1 MRNVT
6 PLQVRRAILRARA
19 RGLSYV
25 ETASL
30 LGIGIATVSRVLR
43 RHRETRRLDPRPI
56 RGGNYSPLVGEVA
69 QALRALV
76 DELPDATVAELT
88 ATLVARTEVSTSRP
102 AVQRALARL
111 GFTRKKSPSS
121 RPSATRRS
129 TGATGGSSV
138 LDSSR

>member
-19 RGLSYV
+19 RGLTYV

-43 RHRETRRLDPRPI
+43 QHRETRRLEPRPI
-56 RGGNYSPLVGEVA
+56 RGGNYSPLAGDVA
-69 QALRALV
+69 KALV
-76 DELPDATVAELT
+76 GLVGELPDATVAELT
-88 ATLVARTEVSTSRP
+88 TVLMGRTDVSTSRP
-102 AVQRALARL
+102 AVQRALVRL

-121 RPSATRRS
+121 RRSATRRR
-129 TGATGGSSV
+129 TGSTGGSSAP
-138 LDSSR
+138 DSSR